1 MKPRQKEAIPL
12 IVNKD
17 QETLTSIMNIKDT
30 KYSGV
35 PNKRGGGGGVLIIS
49 RESEN
54 QIFSRTKTKKCITGL
69 INKRGEGGVII
80 RYSRVSVILHSYGFS
95 C

>member
-1 MKPRQKEAIPL
+1 MQPRQKEAIPL

-17 QETLTSIMNIKDT
+17 QETLTSIVNIKDT

-35 PNKRGGGGGVLIIS
+35 PNKRGGGGVLIIS

-54 QIFSRTKTKKCITGL
+54 QIFSRTKTKKCITEL
-69 INKRGEGGVII
+69 INKRGGG
-80 RYSRVSVILHSYGFS
+80 GGG
-95 C
+95 